1 MTISQTFVYQK
12 TRRKHESAPFLEERN
27 AFLTRLSTRG
37 ASCKRVR
44 SCSAILLH
52 VIRLLRL
59 QERRLVEREELR
71 DAALVWMS
79 DPLHTVRA
87 GKKSAKFFLHIGLS
101 WLKFSDM
108 LAGSGS
114 HLDLDAWYVQQF
126 ELYESTIRGLTSIS
140 SGQQGRRIAALLR
153 WNALEQRTLESM
165 TLRDV
170 DAYLQLKRDSGC
182 MPRSIASLCAAFRA
196 FFRFAE
202 VYGFN
207 TAQIAVGI
215 VSPRVARYESE
226 PRGPAWSDVR
236 RMLDE
241 RESEEYAPLRSAAI
255 VSLAAIYG
263 LRTVE
268 IVRLKLNDFDW
279 RNEIIVIRR
288 AKSGRV
294 QHFPI
299 QREVGER
306 VIRYLVEARPRCDCR
321 SVFVCSRPPYRQM
334 NITTLWLAISTRMK
348 ALGIQSKNFG
358 AHSLRHACA
367 TQLLHSG
374 TSLPEIAE
382 FLGHRDLQSVSIYA
396 KHDLFALRDVAAV
409 ELEAIL

>member
-12 TRRKHESAPFLEERN
+12 TRRKHEAAPFLQERN
-27 AFLTRLSTRG
+27 AFLFRLATRG
-37 ASCKRVR
+37 ASRKRVG

-52 VIRLLRL
+52 VIRLLKL
-59 QERRLVEREELR
+59 QERRLVERGELR

-87 GKKSAKFFLHIGLS
+87 GQRSTKFFLHIGLS

-108 LAGSGS
+108 LAGCGS
-114 HLDLDAWYVQQF
+114 HLALDAWYVQQF
-126 ELYESTIRGLTSIS
+126 ELYESTIRGLTSITN
-140 SGQQGRRIAALLR
+140 GHQGRRISALLK
-153 WNALEQRTLESM
+153 WNALEHRTLEIM

-170 DAYLQLKRDSGC
+170 DTYLQLKRDSGC

-207 TAQIAVGI
+207 TEQIAEGI

-241 RESEEYAPLRSAAI
+241 TESEGYAPLRSAAI

-268 IVRLKLNDFDW
+268 IVRLKVNDFDW
-279 RNEIIVIRR
+279 RNEILSIRR

-321 SVFVCSRPPYRQM
+321 SVFVSTRPPYRQM

-348 ALGIQSKNFG
+348 SLGIQSKNFG

-396 KHDLFALRDVAAV
+396 KHDLFALREVAAV
-409 ELEAIL
+409 NLEGIL

>member
-1 MTISQTFVYQK
+1 MTVNQICAFQS
-12 TRRKHESAPFLEERN
+12 TRTKHEAAPFLEERN
-27 AFLTRLSTRG
+27 AFLSHLTTRG
-37 ASCKRVR
+37 ASRKRVR
-44 SCSAILLH
+44 SCSSMLLH
-52 VIRLLRL
+52 VIRLLKL
-59 QERRLVEREELR
+59 QERRPVERWELR

-79 DPLHTVRA
+79 DALHAART
-87 GKKSAKFFLHIGLS
+87 GQKSTKFFLHIGLS

-108 LAGSGS
+108 IAGSGS
-114 HLDLDAWYVQQF
+114 HLELDAWYVEQF

-140 SGQQGRRIAALLR
+140 NGQQGRRISALLK
-153 WNALEQRTLESM
+153 WNALEQRTLETM
-165 TLRDV
+165 TLRDI
-170 DAYLQLKRDSGC
+170 DAYLQLKWDSGC
-182 MPRSIASLCAAFRA
+182 MPRSIASICAAFRA

-202 VYGFN
+202 FYGFN
-207 TAQIAVGI
+207 TARIADGI

-226 PRGPAWSDVR
+226 PKGPAWKDVR

-241 RESEEYAPLRSAAI
+241 PESEGHAQLRAAAI
-255 VSLAAIYG
+255 ISLAAKYG

-268 IVRLKLNDFDW
+268 IVRLKLSDFDW
-279 RNEIIVIRR
+279 RNEILVIRR

-306 VIRYLVEARPRCDCR
+306 VIRYLREARPRCDCR
-321 SVFVCSRPPYRQM
+321 SVFVSTRPPYRQI
-334 NITTLWLAISTRMK
+334 NLASIWLIISTRMK
-348 ALGIQSKNFG
+348 ALGIQSQSFG

-382 FLGHRDLQSVSIYA
+382 FLGHRDLQSVSVYA
-396 KHDLFALRDVAAV
+396 KHDLFALREVAAV
-409 ELEAIL
+409 SLEAIS